1 MSHILQNYEQGPVL
15 SLKQGQIKGVIE
27 ENIVDR
33 VEYYVF
39 RGIPY
44 AKPPI
49 GKLRFKDPLPPE
61 KWFGI
66 RDGSKFGNVCAQIDS
81 MINEMIGSDD
91 CLYLNV
97 YTPKIDFNTKL
108 AVMVWIHGGGF
119 YMGSG
124 NDNFYKPVYI
134 IRKDVIVVTI
144 NYRLGPLG
152 FLNLEDEVASGNQG
166 MKDVVMALRW
176 VRDNIAIFGGDP
188 ENVTIF
194 GESAGGATVHYLTM
208 SPMADGLFHK
218 AISQSGVATN
228 FWASTLVEPRRY
240 AYHLS
245 SMLGFKSF
253 DPKAIVEFLQ
263 KVDLEKLVR
272 YQFKILTNME
282 KNLVFT
288 PFLPGVDNKSKNPFL
303 SQPPLIAMK
312 YGIKVPFLFGFNDNE
327 GSFIMAS
334 NNYINNIVEKEERV
348 RYDFENSL
356 SPPLLDLLKKKNLTV
371 NEFKSLYFNE
381 KSFDDQSIENLTQF
395 KSDYYFLH
403 HIFEVAHNLSIVNNC
418 PSYFYKFSYDSEE
431 PTFIKAILGID
442 MPGATHTDELYYFF
456 YGTVYSL
463 ANLQP
468 HSPGTP
474 NYKIMECITQLWT
487 DFAKT
492 GNPTPKTTEL
502 VPVLWKPLEKNSK
515 TYDYLNINKQL
526 QMESIPKG
534 VQRFEWNPKMKYKL

>member
-1 MSHILQNYEQGPVL
+1 MGHTLEDYKQGPVL
-15 SLKQGQIKGVIE
+15 SIKQGQIKGVIE
-27 ENIVDR
+27 ENMVDG
-33 VEYYVF
+33 VEYFVF

-61 KWFGI
+61 EWFGI
-66 RDGSKFGNVCAQIDS
+66 RDCSKFGNVCAQMDA
-81 MINEMIGSDD
+81 MINTIIGSDD

-97 YTPKIDFNTKL
+97 YTPRIDFNAKL

-124 NDNFYKPVYI
+124 NDDLYKPVYI

-152 FLNLEDEVASGNQG
+152 FLNLEDEVAPGNQG
-166 MKDVVMALRW
+166 MKDTVMALRW
-176 VRDNIAIFGGDP
+176 VRDNIAVFGGDP

-194 GESAGGATVHYLTM
+194 GESAGGAIVHYLTM

-218 AISQSGVATN
+218 AIAQSGVATN
-228 FWASTLVEPRRY
+228 FWAFALEEPRRY
-240 AYHLS
+240 AYQLS
-245 SMLGFKSF
+245 IMLGFKSF

-263 KVDLEKLVR
+263 KVDLEKLVK
-272 YQFKILTNME
+272 YQFKILTNTE
-282 KNLVFT
+282 KNTIFT

-303 SQPPLIAMK
+303 LQPPSIAMK
-312 YGIKVPFLFGFNDNE
+312 YGVKVPFLFGFNNNE
-327 GSFIMAS
+327 GSFIWAS
-334 NNYINNIVEKEERV
+334 NEYTNRIAEKEERIN
-348 RYDFENSL
+348 YDFENSL
-356 SPPLLDLLKKKNLTV
+356 SPPVLDLLKKKNLTV

-381 KSFDDQSIENLTQF
+381 KSFDDQPIENLIQF

-403 HIFEVAHNLSIVNNC
+403 HIFEIAHVMPIVNNC

-431 PTFIKAILGID
+431 KTFIKTILNID
-442 MPGATHTDELYYFF
+442 IPGATHSDELYYFF
-456 YGTVYSL
+456 YGTLYSL
-463 ANLQP
+463 LHLQP
-468 HSPGTP
+468 HCPGTP
-474 NYKIMECITQLWT
+474 NYKIMERVTQLWT

-515 TYDYLNINKQL
+515 TYDYLNINEQL

-534 VQRFEWNPKMKYKL
+534 VQRFEWNPKMNNKL